1 MQELHQLFSM
11 FCTVFFRLLI
21 SRAFLD
27 VRVRAITANIKADNP
42 VIKIINAN
50 NSNNKTTID
59 MVFHPV
65 SEFK

>member
-1 MQELHQLFSM
+1 MPKLHQLLSM
-11 FCTVFFRLLI
+11 FCILFFRSLI

-27 VRVRAITANIKADNP
+27 VRVKAITANIKADNP

-50 NSNNKTTID
+50 KSNNKTTID